1 MKEQY
6 IKQVEKELSLPRK
19 MKKEVVR
26 DLNEVFASA
35 MEHGETEQ
43 QIIQRLGTPKEFADS
58 TAEQFGIDNT
68 KSKKRNGIISTLA
81 ALVIAAAAFSVYAVT
96 QSGKV
101 PEGAIGQADATTNIQ
116 IEGAFAFDISQILLA
131 IGFAAT
137 AIALLL
143 IIRTIHKKYI
153 SVFTIMVM
161 IFLAACSNQNTSSTP
176 TSNENN
182 TQSNSVTKLDEGVW
196 PANEYTEG
204 LPVAPGTVA
213 WATLD
218 TEHENCNINLTGISE
233 NDYNEYMEL
242 LNQEGFSVIENV
254 SEEIEGENYVSIGT
268 LLSNDEK
275 WLSISYIPNSLTI
288 YISFDNN

>member
-101 PEGAIGQADATTNIQ
+101 PEGAIGQADAKQ
-116 IEGAFAFDISQILLA
+116 IYRLRARLPLIFRKSFWLL
-131 IGFAAT
+131 GLQQQ
-137 AIALLL
+137 LLL
-143 IIRTIHKKYI
+143 
-153 SVFTIMVM
+153 F
-161 IFLAACSNQNTSSTP
+161 C
-176 TSNENN
+176 
-182 TQSNSVTKLDEGVW
+182 
-196 PANEYTEG
+196 
-204 LPVAPGTVA
+204 
-213 WATLD
+213 
-218 TEHENCNINLTGISE
+218 
-233 NDYNEYMEL
+233 
-242 LNQEGFSVIENV
+242 
-254 SEEIEGENYVSIGT
+254 
-268 LLSNDEK
+268 
-275 WLSISYIPNSLTI
+275 
-288 YISFDNN
+288 

>member
-58 TAEQFGIDNT
+58 TAEQFCIDNT

-81 ALVIAAAAFSVYAVT
+81 ALVIAVAAFSVYAVT

-143 IIRTIHKKYI
+143 IIRTIHK
-153 SVFTIMVM
+153 
-161 IFLAACSNQNTSSTP
+161 NRR
-176 TSNENN
+176 
-182 TQSNSVTKLDEGVW
+182 
-196 PANEYTEG
+196 
-204 LPVAPGTVA
+204 
-213 WATLD
+213 
-218 TEHENCNINLTGISE
+218 
-233 NDYNEYMEL
+233 
-242 LNQEGFSVIENV
+242 
-254 SEEIEGENYVSIGT
+254 
-268 LLSNDEK
+268 
-275 WLSISYIPNSLTI
+275 
-288 YISFDNN
+288 

>member
-81 ALVIAAAAFSVYAVT
+81 ALVIAAAAFSVYYAVT

-143 IIRTIHKKYI
+143 IIRTIHK
-153 SVFTIMVM
+153 
-161 IFLAACSNQNTSSTP
+161 NRR
-176 TSNENN
+176 
-182 TQSNSVTKLDEGVW
+182 
-196 PANEYTEG
+196 
-204 LPVAPGTVA
+204 
-213 WATLD
+213 
-218 TEHENCNINLTGISE
+218 
-233 NDYNEYMEL
+233 
-242 LNQEGFSVIENV
+242 
-254 SEEIEGENYVSIGT
+254 
-268 LLSNDEK
+268 
-275 WLSISYIPNSLTI
+275 
-288 YISFDNN
+288 